1 MQKTIMLRRG
11 TKARTEFVE
20 NSFQTWYS
28 KPGQNFRFRKGLCLY
43 FPLDVLVDP
52 RFYLIYWLTRVFGL
66 TMRCILKRAVICIP
80 AGSHFLTI
88 SSDEKV
94 REFCWW
100 RCKDILKPVRRIM
113 PRCLYLS
120 AHLKMFHQ
128 LIQNLR
134 FIYIGVFRDISW
146 MTIAKWC
153 LIISSQSNLTRSIRN
168 NVYFVTFR
176 RHSWHLS
183 HTKSPV

>member
-1 MQKTIMLRRG
+1 M
-11 TKARTEFVE
+11 
-20 NSFQTWYS
+20 
-28 KPGQNFRFRKGLCLY
+28 
-43 FPLDVLVDP
+43 
-52 RFYLIYWLTRVFGL
+52 YWLIRVSTWFTGWHAFSDL
-66 TMRCILKRAVICIP
+66 QWDAFWRELSFVFQLEAISWPFLPTKKSEIP
-80 AGSHFLTI
+80 
-88 SSDEKV
+88 

-134 FIYIGVFRDISW
+134 FIYIGVFRDISG

-176 RHSWHLS
+176 RHSWHLL